1 MTPLGF
7 FKKVSRLLNFI
18 SLIFRFILKLVFG
31 LSAAIIAVGLLLITL
46 TVVVLSLLTSLVTG
60 RKSTPSRVFARFQ
73 QFSQRRTW
81 PGNRTFSDKRKAGLN
96 QIVDVEAHEIKD
108 AKREP

>member
-1 MTPLGF
+1 M
-7 FKKVSRLLNFI
+7 LNFI

-31 LSAAIIAVGLLLITL
+31 LSAAIVAVGLLLITL

-60 RKSTPSRVFARFQ
+60 RKSTPTRVFARFQ
-73 QFSQRRTW
+73 QFSQQGTW
-81 PGNRTFSDKRKAGLN
+81 PGHQTFSDKRKAKLN

>member
-1 MTPLGF
+1 M
-7 FKKVSRLLNFI
+7 LNFI

-31 LSAAIIAVGLLLITL
+31 LSAAILAVGLLLIAL
-46 TVVVLSLLTSLVTG
+46 TVVVLSLLKSLVTG
-60 RKSTPSRVFARFQ
+60 RKSTPAMVFARFQ
-73 QFSQRRTW
+73 QFSQQSTW
-81 PGNRTFSDKRKAGLN
+81 PGNRTFSNKCKTELN

>member
-1 MTPLGF
+1 MTPTNF
-7 FKKVSRLLNFI
+7 FEKVSRLLNFI
-18 SLIFRFILKLVFG
+18 SLIIRSILKLVFG
-31 LSAAIIAVGLLLITL
+31 LSAAILAVGLLLIAL
-46 TVVVLSLLTSLVTG
+46 TVVVLSLLKSLVTG
-60 RKSTPSRVFARFQ
+60 RKSTPAMVFARFQ
-73 QFSQRRTW
+73 QFSQRSTW